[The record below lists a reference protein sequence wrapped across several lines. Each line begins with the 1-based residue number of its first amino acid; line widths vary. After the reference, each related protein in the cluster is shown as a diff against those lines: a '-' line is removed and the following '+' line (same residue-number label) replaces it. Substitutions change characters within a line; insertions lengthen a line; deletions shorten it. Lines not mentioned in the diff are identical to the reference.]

1 MVYHRIMLPAE
12 RMSAVAF
19 SARNCALESM
29 TIGPRTMSSARDYVR
44 GRLGIDGFVE
54 RCGAGGDDLADCAD
68 AVFVRGLLL
77 AEHPAPFSGDL
88 DELRTIH
95 RTLFGGVLAGAG
107 ELRSHDTASGAY
119 DASGAIAASPQAFFP
134 CALLET
140 GAANIA
146 SELAE
151 ARNLHSLDRGA
162 FVSRLAHF
170 YDELGYLHPF
180 AFGNAMVLRVF
191 ASRLAHS
198 AGWDLDWGTVDAEDY
213 RRAKRLA
220 YGGDASGFERLFASI
235 VRPANPTRVFLIA
248 GWDQGPAH

>member
-1 MVYHRIMLPAE
+1 
-12 RMSAVAF
+12 MSAVAF

-29 TIGPRTMSSARDYVR
+29 TIDRRTMALAREYER
-44 GRLGIDGFVE
+44 GRLGIDEFVD
-54 RCGAGGDDLADCAD
+54 RCGTDGDDLADCAD

-88 DELRTIH
+88 EELRTIH
-95 RTLFGGVLAGAG
+95 RTLFDGVLDGAGA
-107 ELRSHDTASGAY
+107 LRSHDTASDAY
-119 DASGAIAASPQAFFP
+119 GASGSIAASSQAFFP

-146 SELAE
+146 AELAE
-151 ARNLHSLDRGA
+151 ARNLHALDRGV

-180 AFGNAMVLRVF
+180 AYGNAMTLRVF

-198 AGWDLDWGTVDAEDY
+198 AGWDLDWGPVGVEDY
-213 RRAKRLA
+213 RSAKRLA
-220 YGGDASGFERLFASI
+220 YTGDTSGFERLFAAI

-248 GWDQGPAH
+248 GWHQGPAH